1 MIFRIIAR
9 VGLKSLL
16 SSPTSLLSSIDS
28 SLEKNYELGNHVLQ
42 EISKSHQKLLASKKL
57 SQQDKLANF
66 LCDLHLQNTSIL
78 NSGIYDEY
86 SWMYSKHNGQI
97 WLSRA
102 WMWAIQSELGIK
114 LLPDELFFLKPEPN
128 KHIEYSTFIHNIHR
142 ATYNIMNFKGIQPT
156 FSVIYRNVIEDNRVF
171 KSKYSL
177 TKEPMIEYNAISLEG
192 VLNIRCCSLK
202 PHACENYDF
211 SVSENTLFVVAR
223 GMEEVA
229 VGDIRNALPTV
240 LFTFN
245 HKDISRFKSNAEY
258 KDVLV
263 MDLDQFYK
271 FIYLYEP

>member
-16 SSPTSLLSSIDS
+16 SSPSSLLSSIDS
-28 SLEKNYELGNHVLQ
+28 LLLKDYKLCNQILL
-42 EISKSHQKLLASKKL
+42 EISKSHQKLLASKKI

-66 LCDLHLQNTSIL
+66 LCDLHLQNTSVL

-86 SWMYSKHNGQI
+86 SWMYSKQNGQI

-102 WMWAIQSELGIK
+102 WMWAIQSELGLN

-142 ATYNIMNFKGIQPT
+142 ATYNIINFKGIQPS

-171 KSKYSL
+171 QSRYSIN
-177 TKEPMIEYNAISLEG
+177 KEPLIEYNAIKLDG
-192 VLNIRCCSLK
+192 ALNIRCCSIK

-211 SVSENTLFVVAR
+211 SLNESNLFVVAR
-223 GMEEVA
+223 GLEEV
-229 VGDIRNALPTV
+229 GIGQFKTALPTV

-245 HKDISRFKSNAEY
+245 HKDITRFKSNAEY
-258 KDVLV
+258 KDVLILD
-263 MDLDQFYK
+263 MDRFYK